1 MTART
6 RTRTA
11 LAVAACLL
19 VAGCSGGTR
28 DSGGSP
34 AAPAAADDTAAVVG
48 APSVACTETPRT
60 PAASGDTWRHPDQ
73 SFYDGSEAEPPT
85 AADLEHLLRADAAL
99 VVHYDAAVLP
109 AASLDA
115 LRSWAQLGEAV
126 VALPGAGLG
135 APVVADVL
143 EHRLSCDGLDTLQ
156 LDAFGAERD
165 AGAVDAH

>member
-1 MTART
+1 MTRHT
-6 RTRTA
+6 CTA

-19 VAGCSGGTR
+19 LVGCSGDPADG
-28 DSGGSP
+28 P
-34 AAPAAADDTAAVVG
+34 AAAPAPAPAPAEGAAAVG

-73 SFYDGSEAEPPT
+73 SFYDGTEAEPPT
-85 AADLEHLLRADAAL
+85 AADLEHLLGADAAV
-99 VVHYDAAVLP
+99 VVHYDPAVLP

-126 VALPGAGLG
+126 VALPGVDLG

-143 EHRLSCDGLDTLQ
+143 EHRLSCDGLDTFQ
-156 LDAFGAERD
+156 LDAFAAERD